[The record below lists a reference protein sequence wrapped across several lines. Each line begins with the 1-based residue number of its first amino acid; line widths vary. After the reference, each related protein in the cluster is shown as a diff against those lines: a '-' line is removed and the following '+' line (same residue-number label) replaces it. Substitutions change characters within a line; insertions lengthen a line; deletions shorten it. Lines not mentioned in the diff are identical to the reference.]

1 MPKISLMLFAQGG
14 GFRLTE
20 LTTDEQLRVAALAV
34 EFAWRIDH
42 QAGDGV
48 SALFTED
55 GVYGYDGFE
64 MHGAAG
70 IDTFYRERRE
80 RGKRL
85 SRHIFSSA
93 RLERADDG
101 GILAW
106 STLTLYAAD
115 GEPPYPATATA
126 IMDYH
131 DRIVCV
137 AGQHRYARRW
147 VTPLFGRMPQLVAGQ
162 KTGEH

>member
-1 MPKISLMLFAQGG
+1 MMGNDRVADF
-14 GFRLTE
+14 
-20 LTTDEQLRVAALAV
+20 TTDELLAIAALAA

-42 QAGDGV
+42 RAGDGV
-48 SALFTED
+48 SALFTHD

-64 MHGAAG
+64 MLGTSA
-70 IDTFYRERRE
+70 IDAFYRERRE

-85 SRHIFSSA
+85 SRHIFSAA
-93 RLERADDG
+93 RLQRAQDG
-101 GILAW
+101 SVAAW

-126 IMDYH
+126 IMDYR

-137 AGQHRYARRW
+137 NGDYRFSRRW
-147 VTPLFGRMPQLVAGQ
+147 VTPLFGHMPKLVAAQ
-162 KTGEH
+162 KTRGH